1 MKKYYLS
8 VLVIAAASIEGTQAW
23 APPSSRCNIRQK
35 RVHHYRPRSGGNWE
49 DDTKSSRND
58 NSVTDYVPPW
68 REPEAM
74 MNNTPEEFKQRG
86 PTPFDPFAPSSTDNF
101 RKPYGST
108 PQNNMPPPPP
118 PPPPPPV
125 MRNDSTV
132 RMPFQNVSTDEFRR
146 PHGTPSGANMPP
158 PPRPT
163 QPPPPQQR
171 AVRND
176 NTVRMP
182 FQNVSNDEFR
192 RPHGM
197 PSGGNMSPPPRPTVT
212 KQPFQT
218 SSTDDFKRSQ
228 DTSSGVGAP
237 QQTIYQKPASKL
249 QNPPVDGVI
258 DASWT
263 RPTEMPASVKRFFD
277 QQAAMAK
284 ASVTS
289 LSDAAI
295 NAQIRSTDSF
305 DTTPSFSPAI
315 PSAEVTASS
324 YVQTSS
330 PPLPTYAE
338 NAPSQAT
345 PPINMAEHELQQWD
359 QKMTTAQANSKK
371 ILLRGMSLRDPPG
384 DSREH
389 PELLA
394 RAMVIIFSTIATR
407 HLHLI
412 NGISP
417 VLASSAITLLT
428 STCIDRRLGQA
439 ALCGSLAGMSG
450 MHLVP
455 NLTMTALLG
464 VATTASY
471 EVLIRINNL
480 CSGIGGRIGAS
491 AFLATSAMAKYQGI
505 RFVGRKMRRGLW
517 SSAGLSSIAT
527 TMVIYHA
534 IGAALTILLRQSSD
548 IDGAADPVRGSS
560 VVGLIGSVCLQ
571 NPMAILALY
580 GGTFVGM
587 SLPSRLTN
595 GNAPG
600 KRRQGRPQSA
610 LSLVGSFSAAGAMA
624 GLIHAYSIHSGYF
637 TRGWG
642 GKIGLCAFAGTWAY
656 RGIGNMVEFVNQS
669 QK

>member
-1 MKKYYLS
+1 
-8 VLVIAAASIEGTQAW
+8 
-23 APPSSRCNIRQK
+23 
-35 RVHHYRPRSGGNWE
+35 
-49 DDTKSSRND
+49 
-58 NSVTDYVPPW
+58 
-68 REPEAM
+68 

-86 PTPFDPFAPSSTDNF
+86 PTPFDPFAPS
-101 RKPYGST
+101 RPHGST
-108 PQNNMPPPPP
+108 PANNMPPPPP
-118 PPPPPPV
+118 PPPPQQRV
-125 MRNDSTV
+125 VRNDSTV

-146 PHGTPSGANMPP
+146 PHGTPTGANMPP
-158 PPRPT
+158 PPPRPT
-163 QPPPPQQR
+163 PPPPPPQQR
-171 AVRND
+171 VVRND

-182 FQNVSNDEFR
+182 FQTVSNDEFR

-197 PSGGNMSPPPRPTVT
+197 PSGGNMPPPPRPTVT

-218 SSTDDFKRSQ
+218 STTDDFKRSQ
-228 DTSSGVGAP
+228 DTASGVGAP
-237 QQTIYQKPASKL
+237 QQTVYQKPASRL
-249 QNPPVDGVI
+249 QNPPRDGVI
-258 DASWT
+258 DASFT
-263 RPTEMPASVKRFFD
+263 KPSAMPASVKRFFD

-289 LSDAAI
+289 LSDATI
-295 NAQIRSTDSF
+295 DAQIRSTDSF
-305 DTTPSFSPAI
+305 DTTPSFSPAV

-330 PPLPTYAE
+330 PPLPTSAE
-338 NAPSQAT
+338 NVPSQAT
-345 PPINMAEHELQQWD
+345 PPINMPEYELQQWD
-359 QKMTTAQANSKK
+359 QKMSTAQANSKK

-394 RAMVIIFSTIATR
+394 RAMVIMFSTLATR
-407 HLHLI
+407 HLHLV
-412 NGISP
+412 NAISP

-455 NLTMTALLG
+455 NLSMTALLG

-471 EVLIRINNL
+471 EVLIRINNF
-480 CSGIGGRIGAS
+480 CSGIGGRIGAT

-517 SSAGLSSIAT
+517 SSSGLSSIAT

-534 IGAALTILLRQSSD
+534 IGAALTIFLRQSSD
-548 IDGAADPVRGSS
+548 VDGAADPVRGSS
-560 VVGLIGSVCLQ
+560 VVGLIGSVCLK

-595 GNAPG
+595 GNAPSM
-600 KRRQGRPQSA
+600 RRQRRPQSA

-624 GLIHAYSIHSGYF
+624 GLVHAYTIHSGYF

-656 RGIGNMVEFVNQS
+656 KGFGNMIEFVSES
-669 QK
+669 QRQK

>member
-1 MKKYYLS
+1 MKNCHLS
-8 VLVIAAASIEGTQAW
+8 VLLAAAASIECTQAW
-23 APPSSRCNIRQK
+23 APPSSRCNVRQQI
-35 RVHHYRPRSGGNWE
+35 VHHYRRPGPSRGNWE

-86 PTPFDPFAPSSTDNF
+86 QLHDF

-108 PQNNMPPPPP
+108 PASMPPPPP
-118 PPPPPPV
+118 PPPV
-125 MRNDSTV
+125 
-132 RMPFQNVSTDEFRR
+132 
-146 PHGTPSGANMPP
+146 
-158 PPRPT
+158 
-163 QPPPPQQR
+163 
-171 AVRND
+171 VRND

-182 FQNVSNDEFR
+182 FQNVSNDDFRRPHGSIPSGNMNMPPPPRPTPPPPPPQPVVRNDNTVRMPFQTVSNDDFR

-197 PSGGNMSPPPRPTVT
+197 PSGVNVTPPPRHTVV

-218 SSTDDFKRSQ
+218 SSTDDFRRSQ
-228 DTSSGVGAP
+228 DTASGVGAP

-249 QNPPVDGVI
+249 QNPPPS
-258 DASWT
+258 A
-263 RPTEMPASVKRFFD
+263 MPASVKRFFD

-295 NAQIRSTDSF
+295 DAQIRPTDSY
-305 DTTPSFSPAI
+305 DTTPSFTPAV
-315 PSAEVTASS
+315 PSAQVTAAS
-324 YVQTSS
+324 YAQTSS

-345 PPINMAEHELQQWD
+345 PPINVAEHELQQWD

-384 DSREH
+384 IVRN
-389 PELLA
+389 
-394 RAMVIIFSTIATR
+394 T
-407 HLHLI
+407 LI

-450 MHLVP
+450 MHLLP
-455 NLTMTALLG
+455 NLSMTALLG

-471 EVLIRINNL
+471 EVLISINNL
-480 CSGIGGRIGAS
+480 FSGIGGRIGAS
-491 AFLATSAMAKYQGI
+491 AFLATSVMAKYQGI

-517 SSAGLSSIAT
+517 SSAGLSSIAS

-534 IGAALTILLRQSSD
+534 IGAALTIFLRQSSD
-548 IDGAADPVRGSS
+548 VDGAADPVRGSS
-560 VVGLIGSVCLQ
+560 VVES
-571 NPMAILALY
+571 MAILALY

-600 KRRQGRPQSA
+600 KRRQGKPQSA
-610 LSLVGSFSAAGAMA
+610 LSLVASFSAAGAMA
-624 GLIHAYSIHSGYF
+624 GLVHAFTIHSGYF
-637 TRGWG
+637 KGGWG
-642 GKIGLCAFAGTWAY
+642 GKVGLCAFAGTWAF
-656 RGIGNMVEFVNQS
+656 RGAASTAEFMS
-669 QK
+669 QRQK

>member
-1 MKKYYLS
+1 MKICNLS
-8 VLVIAAASIEGTQAW
+8 VVAVAAASVEGVQAW
-23 APPSSRCNIRQK
+23 APPSTRCNIRQTN
-35 RVHHYRPRSGGNWE
+35 VHHYRRPGPSGGNWE

-58 NSVTDYVPPW
+58 NSVTGYVPPW

-74 MNNTPEEFKQRG
+74 LNNTPEEFKQRG
-86 PTPFDPFAPSSTDNF
+86 PTPFDPFAPSS
-101 RKPYGST
+101 
-108 PQNNMPPPPP
+108 MPPPPP
-118 PPPPPPV
+118 PPPPPV
-125 MRNDSTV
+125 ARNDNTV

-146 PHGTPSGANMPP
+146 PHGMPTGATMPP

-163 QPPPPQQR
+163 PPPPPQR
-171 AVRND
+171 PVVRND

-182 FQNVSNDEFR
+182 FQTVSNDEFR

-197 PSGGNMSPPPRPTVT
+197 PSGTNMSPPPRPTVT

-218 SSTDDFKRSQ
+218 STTDDFKRSQ
-228 DTSSGVGAP
+228 DHASGVGAP
-237 QQTIYQKPASKL
+237 QQTVYQKPASKL
-249 QNPPVDGVI
+249 RNPPVDGVI

-263 RPTEMPASVKRFFD
+263 KPSAMPASVKRFFD

-284 ASVTS
+284 SSVTS

-295 NAQIRSTDSF
+295 DAQIRSTDSF
-305 DTTPSFSPAI
+305 DTTPSFSPAV
-315 PSAEVTASS
+315 PSAQVIESS

-330 PPLPTYAE
+330 PPLPTSAE
-338 NAPSQAT
+338 NVPSQAT
-345 PPINMAEHELQQWD
+345 PPINIAEHELQQWD
-359 QKMTTAQANSKK
+359 QKMSTAQANSKK
-371 ILLRGMSLRDPPG
+371 ILLRSMSLRDPLG
-384 DSREH
+384 DSKEH

-394 RAMVIIFSTIATR
+394 RAIVIMLSTLATR
-407 HLHLI
+407 HLHLV

-455 NLTMTALLG
+455 NLSMTALLG

-471 EVLIRINNL
+471 EVLISINNL
-480 CSGIGGRIGAS
+480 FSGIGGRVGAS
-491 AFLATSAMAKYQGI
+491 AFLATSVMAKYQGI

-534 IGAALTILLRQSSD
+534 IGAALTIFLRQSSD
-548 IDGAADPVRGSS
+548 ADGAADPVRGSS
-560 VVGLIGSVCLQ
+560 VVGLIGSVCLK

-587 SLPSRLTN
+587 SLPSRLIN
-595 GNAPG
+595 GNTPG
-600 KRRQGRPQSA
+600 IRRQGKPQSA

-624 GLIHAYSIHSGYF
+624 GLVHAFTIHSGYF
-637 TRGWG
+637 NRGWG
-642 GKIGLCAFAGTWAY
+642 GKVGLCAFAGTWAY
-656 RGIGNMVEFVNQS
+656 RGFGNIAEFVNQR
-669 QK
+669 QNPAIFK

>member
-1 MKKYYLS
+1 
-8 VLVIAAASIEGTQAW
+8 
-23 APPSSRCNIRQK
+23 
-35 RVHHYRPRSGGNWE
+35 
-49 DDTKSSRND
+49 
-58 NSVTDYVPPW
+58 
-68 REPEAM
+68 M

-86 PTPFDPFAPSSTDNF
+86 PTPFDPFAPSSTDDF
-101 RKPYGST
+101 RKPYGSA
-108 PQNNMPPPPP
+108 PASMPPPPP
-118 PPPPPPV
+118 PPPPV
-125 MRNDSTV
+125 
-132 RMPFQNVSTDEFRR
+132 
-146 PHGTPSGANMPP
+146 
-158 PPRPT
+158 
-163 QPPPPQQR
+163 
-171 AVRND
+171 VRND

-182 FQNVSNDEFR
+182 FQNVSNDDFRRPHGSMPSNMPPPPRPTPPPPPPQPVVRNDNTVRMPFQTVSNDEFR

-197 PSGGNMSPPPRPTVT
+197 PTGTNFSPPPRHTVV

-218 SSTDDFKRSQ
+218 SSTDDFRRSQ
-228 DTSSGVGAP
+228 DTASGVGAP

-258 DASWT
+258 DASWVK
-263 RPTEMPASVKRFFD
+263 PSAMPASVKRFFD

-295 NAQIRSTDSF
+295 DAQIRPTDSY
-305 DTTPSFSPAI
+305 DTTPSFTPAV
-315 PSAEVTASS
+315 PSAQVTAAS
-324 YVQTSS
+324 YAQTSS

-345 PPINMAEHELQQWD
+345 PPINVAEHELQQWD

-384 DSREH
+384 DSKEH

-394 RAMVIIFSTIATR
+394 RAMVIMFSTLATR
-407 HLHLI
+407 HLHLV

-455 NLTMTALLG
+455 NLSMTALLG

-471 EVLIRINNL
+471 EVLISINNL
-480 CSGIGGRIGAS
+480 FSGIGGRIGAS
-491 AFLATSAMAKYQGI
+491 AFLATSVMAKYQGI

-517 SSAGLSSIAT
+517 SSAGLSSIAS

-534 IGAALTILLRQSSD
+534 IGAALTIFLRQSSD
-548 IDGAADPVRGSS
+548 VDGAADPVRGSS

-600 KRRQGRPQSA
+600 KRRQGKPQSA
-610 LSLVGSFSAAGAMA
+610 LSLVASFSAAGAMA
-624 GLIHAYSIHSGYF
+624 GLVHAFTIHSGYF
-637 TRGWG
+637 KGGWG
-642 GKIGLCAFAGTWAY
+642 GKVGLCAFAGTWAF
-656 RGIGNMVEFVNQS
+656 RGCSVVAESMS
-669 QK
+669 QRQR